1 MKAYLID
8 PWTRTVTEVQR
19 GADNS
24 SHSRLREIYSLIDC
38 DTITAVNPHN
48 AGTDIIYVDD
58 EGLFKDEQKFFL
70 CRLWPQEA
78 LAGKGLWV
86 GTTPGGDDASPS
98 VTRRYVEDHIVWAL
112 AI

>member
-19 GADNS
+19 ADAPTGNEAL
-24 SHSRLREIYSLIDC
+24 HEIYSLIDC
-38 DTITAVNPHN
+38 DTITAVRPHN
-48 AGTDIIYVDD
+48 AGTDAIYVDD

-70 CRLWPQEA
+70 CRLWPHEA

-86 GTTPGGDDASPS
+86 GTTPEGDDASPS